1 MYRDFLL
8 LLQSAG
14 GGIFST
20 SIYLLGGHIL
30 DYFMNAKY
38 SNFIALIISA
48 VVNFVMQTRTF
59 VGKREVNNN
68 NNIEKYF
75 VSEIIIIT
83 LSQLG
88 LIYLINHKKDYTR
101 KIQKKNT
108 SLLHN
113 SCSYYCSINGIHL
126 YFIST
131 TKALGFYLNIIII
144 ADNNIKQNTYE

>member
-59 VGKREVNNN
+59 VGKRGVNN

-101 KIQKKNT
+101 KIPKKIQA
-108 SLLHN
+108 
-113 SCSYYCSINGIHL
+113 YYTTVARIIAASMVFI
-126 YFIST
+126 FISFPLR
-131 TKALGFYLNIIII
+131 KLWVFI
-144 ADNNIKQNTYE
+144 

>member
-59 VGKREVNNN
+59 VGKRGVNN

-101 KIQKKNT
+101 KVPKKIQA
-108 SLLHN
+108 
-113 SCSYYCSINGIHL
+113 YYTTIARIIAASMVFI
-126 YFIST
+126 FISFPLR
-131 TKALGFYLNIIII
+131 KFWVFI
-144 ADNNIKQNTYE
+144 

>member
-30 DYFMNAKY
+30 DSFMNAKY

-101 KIQKKNT
+101 KIPKKIQA
-108 SLLHN
+108 
-113 SCSYYCSINGIHL
+113 YYTTVARIIAASMVFI
-126 YFIST
+126 FISFPLR
-131 TKALGFYLNIIII
+131 KLWVFI
-144 ADNNIKQNTYE
+144 

>member
-20 SIYLLGGHIL
+20 SIYLLGGYIL

-38 SNFIALIISA
+38 SNFIALLISA

-59 VGKREVNNN
+59 VGKRGVNNN
-68 NNIEKYF
+68 SIEKYF

-101 KIQKKNT
+101 KVPKKIQA
-108 SLLHN
+108 
-113 SCSYYCSINGIHL
+113 YYTTIARIIAASMVFI
-126 YFIST
+126 FISFPLR
-131 TKALGFYLNIIII
+131 KFWVFI
-144 ADNNIKQNTYE
+144 